1 MKRHTLLG
9 RAAAVVALA
18 LAAALTAGCAGYR
31 VGSQLPPNVRRL
43 YIPTVENLTGEPLI
57 EDEITRALIAEI
69 QRDGALRIAPA
80 EQADAVL
87 RMRVRRF
94 DLAPIA
100 YRQGLRSEPDEYRLT
115 LEASFVVT
123 RAGSDAVV
131 VEHPAARGEGTAMRT
146 PDFSAAK
153 RVALPIAAR
162 DLARDVARKLVEN
175 W

>member
-1 MKRHTLLG
+1 MKWHTLG
-9 RAAAVVALA
+9 PMAAGLALA
-18 LAAALTAGCAGYR
+18 LATTLTSGCAGYR

-57 EDEITRALIAEI
+57 ENEITRALIAEI
-69 QRDGALRIAPA
+69 QRDGSLQIAPS
-80 EQADAVL
+80 ERADAVL

-100 YRQGLRSEPDEYRLT
+100 YRQRLRSEPDEYRLT

-123 RAGSDAVV
+123 RADSDAVV
-131 VEHPAARGEGTAMRT
+131 AEHPAARGEGTALRT
-146 PDFSAAK
+146 ADFSAAK
-153 RVALPIAAR
+153 RAALPIAAR
-162 DLARDVARKLVEN
+162 DLARDVTRKLVEN

>member
-1 MKRHTLLG
+1 MPSRTVIPGLTL
-9 RAAAVVALA
+9 V
-18 LAAALTAGCAGYR
+18 LAAAFTAGCAGYR

-43 YIPTVENLTGEPLI
+43 HVPTVENLTGEPMI
-57 EDEITRALIAEI
+57 EQEVTRALIAEI

-80 EQADAVL
+80 DQADAVL

-100 YRQGLRSEPDEYRLT
+100 YRRGLRSEPDEYRLT
-115 LEASFVVT
+115 LEASFIVT

-131 VEHPAARGEGTAMRT
+131 AEHPFARGEGTALRT
-146 PDFSAAK
+146 ADFSAAK
-153 RVALPIAAR
+153 RSALPIAAR